1 MVNAKTFSQ
10 RTEDT
15 SREWFLIDAADI
27 PLGRTATKIAN
38 LLIGKSKVTYTPHVD
53 NGDYVVVINAE
64 QLVVTGDK
72 EVSKKYYRH
81 SGYPGGISDAT
92 LKEVRSKKPERII
105 ESAVK
110 GMIPKNKLAAGRMAR
125 LRVFAGSDH
134 THTAQ
139 TPKIIWQQNL
149 LENTSTDLGAVKV
162 QPHVHVFTRVK
173 VQSLSTTS
181 LLLNTSQTTRR
192 FSLK

>member
-27 PLGRTATKIAN
+27 PLGRTATN

-139 TPKIIWQQNL
+139 TPKIV
-149 LENTSTDLGAVKV
+149 EM
-162 QPHVHVFTRVK
+162 R
-173 VQSLSTTS
+173 
-181 LLLNTSQTTRR
+181 
-192 FSLK
+192 